1 MKSLL
6 KVSLAALTLAFA
18 VSSHAADKKLVV
30 ATDTAFVP
38 FEFKQGDKYVGFDVD
53 LWDAIAKELKL
64 DYTLKP
70 MDFSGIIPA
79 LQTKNIDLALAGIT
93 ITDERKKAIDFS
105 DGYYKSGLLVMV
117 KANNNDIKSV
127 KDLDGKVVA
136 VKSGTGSV
144 DYAKANI
151 KTKDLRQFPNID
163 NAYMELG
170 TNRADAVLH
179 DTPNILYFIKTAGNG
194 QFKAVGESLEA
205 QQYGVAFPKGSDEL
219 REKVNGALKTLRENG
234 TYNEIYKKW
243 FGTEPK
249 LNDLML
255 ACGPVVRTLTGPT
268 ALSVTDKT
276 LSAISAPNRAFDYLH
291 HGNRNDICSLTGA
304 PSGPPFRFCLRALK

>member
-6 KVSLAALTLAFA
+6 KVSVAALALAFSL
-18 VSSHAADKKLVV
+18 SSTAADKKLVV

-79 LQTKNIDLALAGIT
+79 LQTRNVDLALAGIT
-93 ITDERKKAIDFS
+93 ITEERKKAIEFS
-105 DGYYKSGLLVMV
+105 DGYYKSGLQVMV
-117 KANNNDIKSV
+117 RNNENDIKGIS
-127 KDLDGKVVA
+127 DLNGKVVA

-144 DYAKANI
+144 EYAIANI
-151 KTKDLRQFPNID
+151 KSKDLRQFPNID
-163 NAYMELG
+163 SAYMELG

-179 DTPNILYFIKTAGNG
+179 DTPNILYFIHTAGKG
-194 QFKAVGESLEA
+194 RFKAVGDSIEA
-205 QQYGVAFPKGSDEL
+205 QQYGIAFPKGSDDL
-219 REKVNGALKTLRENG
+219 REKVNGALKTLKENG
-234 TYNEIYKKW
+234 TYNTLYKKW

-249 LNDLML
+249 
-255 ACGPVVRTLTGPT
+255 
-268 ALSVTDKT
+268 
-276 LSAISAPNRAFDYLH
+276 
-291 HGNRNDICSLTGA
+291 
-304 PSGPPFRFCLRALK
+304 

>member
-1 MKSLL
+1 MGCHRS
-6 KVSLAALTLAFA
+6 
-18 VSSHAADKKLVV
+18 
-30 ATDTAFVP
+30 
-38 FEFKQGDKYVGFDVD
+38 
-53 LWDAIAKELKL
+53 KELKL
-64 DYTLKP
+64 DYGLKP

-79 LQTKNIDLALAGIT
+79 TANQKRRSGAGGHHHY
-93 ITDERKKAIDFS
+93 RRGVKAIDFS

-117 KANNNDIKSV
+117 KANNNDVKSV

-144 DYAKANI
+144 DYAQANI

-194 QFKAVGESLEA
+194 QFKAVGDSLEA
-205 QQYGVAFPKGSDEL
+205 QQYGIAFPKGSDEL
-219 REKVNGALKTLRENG
+219 RDKVNGALKTLRENG
-234 TYNEIYKKW
+234 TYNEILQKW

-249 LNDLML
+249 
-255 ACGPVVRTLTGPT
+255 
-268 ALSVTDKT
+268 
-276 LSAISAPNRAFDYLH
+276 
-291 HGNRNDICSLTGA
+291 
-304 PSGPPFRFCLRALK
+304 

>member
-1 MKSLL
+1 MKSLV
-6 KVSLAALTLAFA
+6 KFSLAALTLAFA
-18 VSSHAADKKLVV
+18 VSSTAAEKKLVV

-38 FEFKQGDKYVGFDVD
+38 FEFKQGNQYVGFDVE
-53 LWDAIAKELKL
+53 LWAAIAKELKL

-70 MDFSGIIPA
+70 MDFSGIIPG
-79 LQTKNIDLALAGIT
+79 LQTRNVDLALAGIT
-93 ITDERKKAIDFS
+93 ITDARKQAIDFS
-105 DGYYKSGLLVMV
+105 DSYYKSGLLVMV
-117 KANNNDIKSV
+117 KANNDKIQGL

-144 DYAKANI
+144 DYAKQHI

-170 TNRADAVLH
+170 TGRADAVLH
-179 DTPNILYFIKTAGNG
+179 DTPNILYFIKTAGQG
-194 QFKAVGESLEA
+194 KFKAVGESLEA
-205 QQYGVAFPKGSDEL
+205 QSYGIAFPKGSDEL

-249 LNDLML
+249 
-255 ACGPVVRTLTGPT
+255 
-268 ALSVTDKT
+268 
-276 LSAISAPNRAFDYLH
+276 
-291 HGNRNDICSLTGA
+291 
-304 PSGPPFRFCLRALK
+304 

>member
-6 KVSLAALTLAFA
+6 KVSVAALALAFSL
-18 VSSHAADKKLVV
+18 SSTAADKKLVV

-79 LQTKNIDLALAGIT
+79 LQTRNVDLALAGIT
-93 ITDERKKAIDFS
+93 ITEERKKAIEFS
-105 DGYYKSGLLVMV
+105 DGYYKSGLQVMV
-117 KANNNDIKSV
+117 RNNENDIKGIS
-127 KDLDGKVVA
+127 DLNGKVVA

-144 DYAKANI
+144 EYAKANI
-151 KTKDLRQFPNID
+151 KSKDLRQFPNID
-163 NAYMELG
+163 SAYMELG

-179 DTPNILYFIKTAGNG
+179 DTPNILYFIHTAGKG
-194 QFKAVGESLEA
+194 RFKAVGGSIEA
-205 QQYGVAFPKGSDEL
+205 QQYGIAFPKGSDDL
-219 REKVNGALKTLRENG
+219 REKVNGALKTLKENG
-234 TYNEIYKKW
+234 TYNTLYKKW

-249 LNDLML
+249 
-255 ACGPVVRTLTGPT
+255 
-268 ALSVTDKT
+268 
-276 LSAISAPNRAFDYLH
+276 
-291 HGNRNDICSLTGA
+291 
-304 PSGPPFRFCLRALK
+304 

>member
-1 MKSLL
+1 MKSLI
-6 KVSLAALTLAFA
+6 KVSVAALALAFSL
-18 VSSHAADKKLVV
+18 SSTAAEKKLVV

-38 FEFKQGDKYVGFDVD
+38 FEFKKGDQYVGFDVD
-53 LWDAIAKELKL
+53 LWAAIAKELKL

-79 LQTKNIDLALAGIT
+79 LQTKNVDLALAGIT
-93 ITDERKKAIDFS
+93 ITEERKKAIEFS

-117 KANNNDIKSV
+117 RENENDIKGIN
-127 KDLDGKVVA
+127 DLNGKTVA

-179 DTPNILYFIKTAGNG
+179 DTPNILYFINTAGKG
-194 QFKAVGESLEA
+194 RFKAVGDSIEA
-205 QQYGVAFPKGSDEL
+205 QQYGIAFPKGSDDL
-219 REKVNGALKTLRENG
+219 REKVNGALKTLRDNG
-234 TYNEIYKKW
+234 TYNTIYKKW

-249 LNDLML
+249 
-255 ACGPVVRTLTGPT
+255 
-268 ALSVTDKT
+268 
-276 LSAISAPNRAFDYLH
+276 
-291 HGNRNDICSLTGA
+291 
-304 PSGPPFRFCLRALK
+304 

>member
-1 MKSLL
+1 
-6 KVSLAALTLAFA
+6 
-18 VSSHAADKKLVV
+18 
-30 ATDTAFVP
+30 
-38 FEFKQGDKYVGFDVD
+38 
-53 LWDAIAKELKL
+53 
-64 DYTLKP
+64 
-70 MDFSGIIPA
+70 
-79 LQTKNIDLALAGIT
+79 
-93 ITDERKKAIDFS
+93 
-105 DGYYKSGLLVMV
+105 MV

-205 QQYGVAFPKGSDEL
+205 QQYGVAFPKAAMNCA
-219 REKVNGALKTLRENG
+219 KVNGALKTLRENG
-234 TYNEIYKKW
+234 TYNEIYKN
-243 FGTEPK
+243 GSVQN
-249 LNDLML
+249 LN
-255 ACGPVVRTLTGPT
+255 
-268 ALSVTDKT
+268 KT
-276 LSAISAPNRAFDYLH
+276 
-291 HGNRNDICSLTGA
+291 T
-304 PSGPPFRFCLRALK
+304 

>member
-6 KVSLAALTLAFA
+6 KVSVAALALAFSL
-18 VSSHAADKKLVV
+18 SSTAADKKLVV

-79 LQTKNIDLALAGIT
+79 LQTRNVDLALAGIT
-93 ITDERKKAIDFS
+93 ITEERKKAIEFS
-105 DGYYKSGLLVMV
+105 DGYYKSGLQVMV
-117 KANNNDIKSV
+117 RNNENDIKGIS
-127 KDLDGKVVA
+127 DLNGKVVA

-144 DYAKANI
+144 EYAKANI
-151 KTKDLRQFPNID
+151 KSKDLRQFPNID
-163 NAYMELG
+163 SAYMELG

-179 DTPNILYFIKTAGNG
+179 DTPNILYFIHTAGKG
-194 QFKAVGESLEA
+194 RFKAVGHSIEA
-205 QQYGVAFPKGSDEL
+205 QQYGIAFPKGSDDL
-219 REKVNGALKTLRENG
+219 REKVNGALKTLKENG
-234 TYNEIYKKW
+234 TYNTLYKKW

-249 LNDLML
+249 
-255 ACGPVVRTLTGPT
+255 
-268 ALSVTDKT
+268 
-276 LSAISAPNRAFDYLH
+276 
-291 HGNRNDICSLTGA
+291 
-304 PSGPPFRFCLRALK
+304 

>member
-6 KVSLAALTLAFA
+6 KVSVAALALAF
-18 VSSHAADKKLVV
+18 SLFSTAAEKKLVV

-79 LQTKNIDLALAGIT
+79 LQTRNVDLALAGIT
-93 ITDERKKAIDFS
+93 ITEERKKAIEFS
-105 DGYYKSGLLVMV
+105 DGYYKSGLQVMV
-117 KANNNDIKSV
+117 RNNENNIKGIS
-127 KDLDGKVVA
+127 DLNGKVVA

-144 DYAKANI
+144 EYAKANI
-151 KTKDLRQFPNID
+151 KSKDLRQFPNID
-163 NAYMELG
+163 SAYMELG

-179 DTPNILYFIKTAGNG
+179 DTPNILYFIHTAGKG
-194 QFKAVGESLEA
+194 RFKAVGDSIEA
-205 QQYGVAFPKGSDEL
+205 QQYGIAFPKGSDDL
-219 REKVNGALKTLRENG
+219 REKVNGALKTLKENG
-234 TYNEIYKKW
+234 TYNQLYKKW

-249 LNDLML
+249 
-255 ACGPVVRTLTGPT
+255 
-268 ALSVTDKT
+268 
-276 LSAISAPNRAFDYLH
+276 
-291 HGNRNDICSLTGA
+291 
-304 PSGPPFRFCLRALK
+304 

>member
-6 KVSLAALTLAFA
+6 KVSVAALALAFSL
-18 VSSHAADKKLVV
+18 SSTAADKKLVV

-79 LQTKNIDLALAGIT
+79 LQTRNVDLALAGIT
-93 ITDERKKAIDFS
+93 ITEERKKAIEFS
-105 DGYYKSGLLVMV
+105 DGYYKSGLQVMV
-117 KANNNDIKSV
+117 RNNENDIKGIS
-127 KDLDGKVVA
+127 DLNGKVVA

-144 DYAKANI
+144 EYAKANI
-151 KTKDLRQFPNID
+151 KSKDLRQFPNID
-163 NAYMELG
+163 SAYMELG

-179 DTPNILYFIKTAGNG
+179 DTPNILYFIHTAGIG
-194 QFKAVGESLEA
+194 RFKAVGDSIEA
-205 QQYGVAFPKGSDEL
+205 QQYGIAFPKGSDDL
-219 REKVNGALKTLRENG
+219 REKVNGALKTLKENG
-234 TYNEIYKKW
+234 TYNTLYKKW

-249 LNDLML
+249 
-255 ACGPVVRTLTGPT
+255 
-268 ALSVTDKT
+268 
-276 LSAISAPNRAFDYLH
+276 
-291 HGNRNDICSLTGA
+291 
-304 PSGPPFRFCLRALK
+304 

>member
-1 MKSLL
+1 MKSVL

-53 LWDAIAKELKL
+53 LWAAIAKELKL
-64 DYTLKP
+64 DYELKP

-79 LQTKNIDLALAGIT
+79 LQTKNVDLALAGIT

-117 KANNNDIKSV
+117 KANNNDVKSV

-194 QFKAVGESLEA
+194 QFKAVGDSREA
-205 QQYGVAFPKGSDEL
+205 QQYGIAFPKGSDEL
-219 REKVNGALKTLRENG
+219 RDKVNGALKTLRENG

-249 LNDLML
+249 
-255 ACGPVVRTLTGPT
+255 
-268 ALSVTDKT
+268 
-276 LSAISAPNRAFDYLH
+276 
-291 HGNRNDICSLTGA
+291 
-304 PSGPPFRFCLRALK
+304 